1 MANSKPKKTSSNKK
15 SSNKT
20 KPAASKKTEKVV
32 VAEKK
37 TVGNINNNNKKIFAG
52 FFARKGDPDET
63 ITTIFKSH
71 KIWGALIGEL
81 VGTMLLMMIL
91 LTLGVQPLYMIFA
104 TIGITIAVVGLSGA
118 NLNPLI
124 TAGMMATRRISAIRG
139 VLYILA
145 QIVGAWLGMIIIN
158 SFRLGSGAEM
168 DLPQMDAVTG
178 DHFWAVTFIELLGA
192 VVIGFVFAR
201 ALKFR
206 KKSPVTFALVVTSG
220 VTMAIIFGIVVAQSY
235 FQMSNAF
242 IYNPAAALMY
252 QVLPSTADSFGQ
264 LMGDVCLALTA
275 YAIVPCVGGIAGFF
289 LSDAS
294 ARLADEDVKE

>member
-1 MANSKPKKTSSNKK
+1 MANSKPKKTSNNKK

-20 KPAASKKTEKVV
+20 KAADSKKTEKVV

-37 TVGNINNNNKKIFAG
+37 TVGNTNNNKKIFAG
-52 FFARKGDPDET
+52 FFARKGDPNET

-81 VGTMLLMMIL
+81 VGTMLLMMVL

-104 TIGITIAVVGLSGA
+104 TIGVTIAVVGLSGA

-158 SFRLGSGAEM
+158 GFRLGSGAEM
-168 DLPQMDAVTG
+168 DLPQMDAITG

-192 VVIGFVFAR
+192 IVIGFVFAR

-206 KKSPVTFALVVTSG
+206 KKSPVTFGLMVTSG

-264 LMGDVCLALTA
+264 LMGDICLALTA
-275 YAIVPCVGGIAGFF
+275 YAIVPCIGGIAGFF

-294 ARLADEDVKE
+294 ARLADENAEE